1 MSQLQTEQAATTDVQ
16 PVVIATDDTFAHAY
30 SSVSEM
36 LSDRNLRAK
45 GGVEFFDRSGR
56 RLAPLLTDAWEVRGL
71 VPTVDEPDPALL
83 QRRLVAVVQHVGDY
97 IRRHPEVVAG
107 SGMPADEAVAALPH
121 LGKDTLAEDVS
132 KLPGAGTPSGATIRP
147 MDSGGWFHNAMHA
160 AGWAH

>member
-1 MSQLQTEQAATTDVQ
+1 MTRLPTEPAATTDVQ
-16 PVVIATDDTFAHAY
+16 PVVIATDNTFAHAY
-30 SSVSEM
+30 ASVGEM

-45 GGVEFFDRSGR
+45 GGLEFFDRSGR

-71 VPTVDEPDPALL
+71 VPTSDEPDPALL
-83 QRRLVAVVQHVGDY
+83 QGRLAAVIRHVGDY

-107 SGMPADEAVAALPH
+107 MPADEAVAALPH
-121 LGKDTLAEDVS
+121 IGKDTLAEDVA
-132 KLPGAGTPSGATIRP
+132 KLPGAGTPSGGTVGP